1 VFLSLRLCASSRLCV
16 EIFALKSRRAASQE
30 RPAAPATAAHRFPL
44 STMERIM
51 ITSQNTKQSRVPS
64 RRDQEIYARVIVHC
78 ERQCDVA
85 KDLGLSAGRISQILS
100 RVRHWLAVGQTFLSA
115 ANSHSA
121 RHAHSALE
129 IQRLHRH
136 LAQARHEYLYELSIR
151 AIKQMSDNPKHTTVR
166 TEYEP
171 TDEDSLSPVS
181 CPLSPDSLDP
191 EPRTPSKIVKTV
203 RDQPLN
209 VQFIKTAQRSAL
221 ELQKLA
227 ELDPLPPPEISA
239 DQDRRQLAVDLITD
253 LLDDAAATGK
263 VRPVGWETERPF
275 VEDLMSF
282 MLGESHRGLATTIIA
297 ADAQHGRFRPKDR
310 LYPGRDPMRAASS
323 SPATVGRGS
332 PDPALAVG
340 RGSPDPAHTPTEG
353 LPLGDVTH
361 YASKP
366 ALNNTKLQ
374 NATINPP
381 NAQAQSESA
390 DATQAA
396 TATSNHSAAARL
408 DATASKSSF
417 QKNPKL

>member
-1 VFLSLRLCASSRLCV
+1 
-16 EIFALKSRRAASQE
+16 
-30 RPAAPATAAHRFPL
+30 
-44 STMERIM
+44 
-51 ITSQNTKQSRVPS
+51 
-64 RRDQEIYARVIVHC
+64 
-78 ERQCDVA
+78 
-85 KDLGLSAGRISQILS
+85 
-100 RVRHWLAVGQTFLSA
+100 
-115 ANSHSA
+115 
-121 RHAHSALE
+121 
-129 IQRLHRH
+129 
-136 LAQARHEYLYELSIR
+136 
-151 AIKQMSDNPKHTTVR
+151 
-166 TEYEP
+166 
-171 TDEDSLSPVS
+171 
-181 CPLSPDSLDP
+181 
-191 EPRTPSKIVKTV
+191 VKTV

-239 DQDRRQLAVDLITD
+239 DQDRRQLAVNLITD
-253 LLDDAAATGK
+253 LLDAAAASGK

-282 MLGESHRGLATTIIA
+282 MLGEPHHGMATTIIA

-323 SPATVGRGS
+323 SPVTVGRGSPDPAHTPTEGLPLGDVTHHSSKPALNNIKHTVGRGS

-361 YASKP
+361 HSSKP

-417 QKNPKL
+417 QKTQNFSARPPSPQIVRLTCPIVINPP